1 MRKNNAKQS
10 FRDLRSR
17 LKTITG
23 SDKLGLVEN
32 FNQCICLINDFLL
45 EVRLEVTS
53 VAFKD
58 KMEEIYFFKFEKPEY
73 YALKIY
79 HVSLFTLLHQK
90 PVGTD
95 DHLREFYLEE
105 LRFIGRFFRQHAF
118 HYQYY
123 KAGYTE
129 MDETLFVR
137 GAEAKVLYLS
147 EIPELD
153 PDFSTSG
160 DHLVAQFIAFELLQE
175 YILEAIKN
183 LDKEVIGN
191 VAAPLNSGKKW
202 FDWTGEIVNLVELG
216 YSIYLSKQV
225 NNEKVSLA
233 EIFRWL
239 EESFGVEIGIPA
251 NRFRE
256 IKRRKRLSRT
266 HFLELMQQAMISYMD
281 QDDNL

>member
-10 FRDLRSR
+10 FRNLRSR
-17 LKTITG
+17 LKTITS
-23 SDKLGLVEN
+23 SDKLGLVEK
-32 FNQCICLINDFLL
+32 FSQCLSLINDFLL

-95 DHLREFYLEE
+95 DQLREFYLEE
-105 LRFIGRFFRQHAF
+105 LHFIGRFFRQHAF

-123 KAGYTE
+123 RAGYTE
-129 MDETLFVR
+129 MDDTLFLR
-137 GAEAKVLYLS
+137 GVETKPFYLS

-153 PDFSTSG
+153 PDFSTNG
-160 DHLVAQFIAFELLQE
+160 DYLFAQFIAYELLQE
-175 YILEAIKN
+175 YILEAIKS
-183 LDKEVIGN
+183 LDNEVTGN
-191 VAAPLNSGKKW
+191 VTLPLNRGKKW

-216 YSIYLSKQV
+216 YAIYLSKQV
-225 NNEKVSLA
+225 NDEKASLA
-233 EIFRWL
+233 DIFRWL

-266 HFLELMQQAMISYMD
+266 HFLEIMQRAMISYMEE
-281 QDDNL
+281 DDHI

>member
-1 MRKNNAKQS
+1 MRKHNAKQS

-23 SDKLGLVEN
+23 SDKLALVDK

-45 EVRLEVTS
+45 EVRKEVTS

-58 KMEEIYFFKFEKPEY
+58 KMDEIYFFKFEKPEY

-79 HVSLFTLLHQK
+79 HVALFTLLHQR
-90 PVGTD
+90 PVGTAAQQ
-95 DHLREFYLEE
+95 RKFYLEE
-105 LRFIGRFFRQHAF
+105 LGFISRFFRQHAF

-123 KAGYTE
+123 RSGFTE
-129 MDETLFVR
+129 MDESLFLR
-137 GAEAKVLYLS
+137 GMEVKPLYLS

-160 DHLVAQFIAFELLQE
+160 DYLFAQFIAYEFLQE
-175 YILEAIKN
+175 YILEALKG
-183 LDKEVIGN
+183 LDKEVTGN
-191 VAAPLNSGKKW
+191 VAVPLNKSKKW
-202 FDWTGEIVNLVELG
+202 FDWTGEIINLVELG

-225 NNEKVSLA
+225 NDEKVSLA
-233 EIFRWL
+233 DIFRWL

-266 HFLELMQQAMISYMD
+266 HFLEIMQRAMISYMED
-281 QDDNL
+281 DDNL